1 MSFRLFVPSE
11 FHTLSLYTW
20 LEQFEYA
27 MSIRNQYPVT
37 AFYSLLDTGP
47 ERWNYI
53 CKHIS
58 NIEQVVEAKHF
69 LDNFVPPSNCLFCR
83 TSRPVSVANVI
94 KLITLAS
101 YQRRSR
107 PLIKKINQ
115 IKIEI
120 KYSQRRLKYKI
131 KIEQNLKQKIKD
143 IEENTNEENTNE
155 ENTNEENTNEENTN
169 EENTPVSKY
178 FCNKLKQE
186 LVITFRESLVLK
198 AEIKKYKRTIR
209 INRRCLRNM
218 RPT

>member
-94 KLITLAS
+94 NLITLAS

-155 ENTNEENTNEENTN
+155 ENT
-169 EENTPVSKY
+169 PVSKY

>member
-11 FHTLSLYTW
+11 FDILSLYTW

-27 MSIRNQYPVT
+27 MSIRNEYPVT
-37 AFYSLLDTGP
+37 AFYSLLDTSL

-53 CKHIS
+53 CKRIS
-58 NIEQVVEAKHF
+58 NIEQVLEAKHF

-120 KYSQRRLKYKI
+120 KYSQLRLKYKI
-131 KIEQNLKQKIKD
+131 KIEQILKQKIKD
-143 IEENTNEENTNE
+143 IEENTKMSI
-155 ENTNEENTNEENTN
+155 
-169 EENTPVSKY
+169 PVSKY

-186 LVITFRESLVLK
+186 LVITFRETVVLK

-209 INRRCLRNM
+209 INRRCLQNM

>member
-94 KLITLAS
+94 NLITLAS

-143 IEENTNEENTNE
+143 IEENTNEENT
-155 ENTNEENTNEENTN
+155 
-169 EENTPVSKY
+169 PVSKY

>member
-143 IEENTNEENTNE
+143 IEENTNEENT
-155 ENTNEENTNEENTN
+155 
-169 EENTPVSKY
+169 PVSKY